1 MIAEYGMIFP
11 INGLFSLYDSSGNMT
26 GCGFGTIS
34 FLNGNPQITYG
45 NGTTFNI
52 PPSYTVKKYNI
63 DGWDE
68 IKVYN
73 EENNMP
79 NKFVETKSKEYTE
92 KIGEND
98 MNKENAM
105 TQTVTMDKIID
116 MMTELKNQ
124 QTENVVSSFT
134 KEDETKF
141 GKFGKT
147 SKFYGKELC
156 GFMYNPFM
164 VRRFLPKQ
172 FRELMIQDSKHN
184 VDKGIKRTVSLMDSV
199 YYIIEECHKLS
210 YMDDIAYQERSLFWT
225 VSDVKRILVDY
236 LDKVQIYIDQAKERA
251 VKITE
256 TTDEYGITK
265 KARRVKYIKFQNKK
279 YDAHVDLS
287 YDNKTS
293 TAKIIK
299 ELVVDWD
306 VEKNIAEL
314 KNKIT
319 ECNSYKEIWHLMEI
333 NKKSLIKL
341 PKSYRV
347 IHNNL
352 KGDYKLEKISE
363 NRMFTLSKE
372 FLLGYKL
379 SGAYY
384 TLKDEIMF
392 GNRTYHGL
400 TGRDAL
406 VLLRNNLEN
415 GKEAHEFYGE
425 LKDMY
430 GYPVHK

>member
-1 MIAEYGMIFP
+1 MVEVQDMIFP
-11 INGLFSLYDSSGNMT
+11 INGLFRLYDSSGNLT
-26 GCGFGTIS
+26 GRGFGTIS
-34 FLNGNPQITYG
+34 FLNGKPQITYYHEG
-45 NGTTFNI
+45 ITLNI
-52 PPSYTVKKYNI
+52 PPSYTVKKYNGI
-63 DGWDE
+63 TDDWDE
-68 IKVYN
+68 LKVYIN
-73 EENNMP
+73 EDDENNMP

-92 KIGEND
+92 KEENT
-98 MNKENAM
+98 M

-124 QTENVVSSFT
+124 QTKDVVSSFT
-134 KEDETKF
+134 KEDEAKF
-141 GKFGKT
+141 GKFGKA
-147 SKFYGKELC
+147 SKFYGTELC

-164 VRRFLPKQ
+164 VRRFIPKQ
-172 FRELMIQDSKHN
+172 FRELMHQDSKHN

-210 YMDDIAYQERSLFWT
+210 YMDDIAYQERSLFWK
-225 VSDVKRILVDY
+225 VSDVKKILLDY
-236 LDKVQIYIDQAKERA
+236 LDKVQIYIDQAKKRV

-256 TTDEYGITK
+256 TTDEHGITK
-265 KARRVKYIKFQNKK
+265 KAKRVKYIKFQNKK
-279 YDAHVDLS
+279 YDAHIDLA
-287 YDNKTS
+287 YNNETS

-299 ELVVDWD
+299 NVVVNWD
-306 VEKNIAEL
+306 VENNLAEL
-314 KNKIT
+314 KRKIIS
-319 ECNSYKEIWHLMEI
+319 CHSYKELWHLMET

-341 PKSYRV
+341 PKSYKV
-347 IHNNL
+347 IRDSFN
-352 KGDYKLEKISE
+352 GDYNLEKISE
-363 NRMFTLSKE
+363 NKMFTLSKE

-392 GNRTYHGL
+392 GNKTYHDL

-406 VLLRNNLEN
+406 CLLRNNLEN

-430 GYPVHK
+430 GYSVHK